1 MMNAR
6 EIKEFRE
13 SLKTIGTKEIKS
25 IALKILQSKG
35 LNVKPSKI
43 TVREARDLIVE
54 ERFLNKF
61 QFVKLNK

>member
-25 IALKILQSKG
+25 IAIKILQSKG

-43 TVREARDLIVE
+43 TVREAKDLIVE
-54 ERFLNKF
+54 ERFLNKL
-61 QFVKLNK
+61 QFIKLNK